1 MIGSPATDSRTD
13 AELDPALLGKL
24 ERIGQQILE
33 HLLQALRVGD
43 HAAVEFRVDLHVEGQ
58 MPVLRF
64 MPERPDYGILQ
75 SDKKH
80 FLGVDRDGARFDLG
94 QIQDIA
100 DQVHQ
105 IGARTVN
112 RSSKFDLLGRQV
124 AVWILAEL
132 LA

>member
-1 MIGSPATDSRTD
+1 
-13 AELDPALLGKL
+13 
-24 ERIGQQILE
+24 
-33 HLLQALRVGD
+33 
-43 HAAVEFRVDLHVEGQ
+43 

-80 FLGVDRDGARFDLG
+80 FLGVDRDGARLDLG